1 MRKIN
6 YFERIIIS
14 MDGDDE
20 DLSAFLQG
28 FGFAEEEL
36 SRVMDELNSFR
47 TIPGTTIGRYM
58 NRIISTIEEEDRPAF
73 LKGILA
79 GVVIRKAVDAIEEP
93 DLTDE
98 ERESPEK
105 SRTLGSANRFIG

>member
-14 MDGDDE
+14 MEGDDE
-20 DLSAFLQG
+20 DLSAFLQS

-73 LKGILA
+73 LKGIMV
-79 GVVIRKAVDAIEEP
+79 GVVIRKAVDAMAEP
-93 DLTDE
+93 DLTE
-98 ERESPEK
+98 EEKKIAREIEK
-105 SRTLGSANRFIG
+105 LRFSE